1 MLAADGVTEEELEMA
16 KEQVKST
23 YIFSLE
29 NTNSLMFSL
38 GRNMIL
44 LDKLFD
50 VDDYINNYNAVTR
63 NDILRCARRMNIED
77 LI

>member
-1 MLAADGVTEEELEMA
+1 
-16 KEQVKST
+16 
-23 YIFSLE
+23 
-29 NTNSLMFSL
+29 MFSL

-63 NDILRCARRMNIED
+63 NDILRCAGRIGDITKYCGAAVTGVNVNIED